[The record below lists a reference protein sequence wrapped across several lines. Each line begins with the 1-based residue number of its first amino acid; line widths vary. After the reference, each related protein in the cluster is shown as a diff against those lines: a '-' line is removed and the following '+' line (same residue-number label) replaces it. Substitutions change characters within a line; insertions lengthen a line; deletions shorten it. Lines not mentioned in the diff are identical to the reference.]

1 MPKRHCDLMGSLE
14 KMCKDY
20 TNLAVDLAFAI
31 TDLLSR
37 HLCLSLTLRLHC
49 LEIDRI
55 VKNKSQYSLDRHQ
68 KIRNML

>member
-1 MPKRHCDLMGSLE
+1 MPKRHCDLMGSWE

-20 TNLAVDLAFAI
+20 TNLAVDLAIAI

-49 LEIDRI
+49 LEIDRN
-55 VKNKSQYSLDRHQ
+55 VKKRSQYSVDRPQ